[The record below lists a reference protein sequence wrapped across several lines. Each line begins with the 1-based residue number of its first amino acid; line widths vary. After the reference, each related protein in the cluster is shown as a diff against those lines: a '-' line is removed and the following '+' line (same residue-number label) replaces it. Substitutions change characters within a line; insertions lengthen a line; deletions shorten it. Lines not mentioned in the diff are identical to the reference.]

1 VKSPEVMKLEEFL
14 PYRLSI
20 LSNTVSNA
28 IAEGYGERFGL
39 SIPDWRVMAVLARFP
54 GSSAQ
59 DLVTWTQMDKVAVSR
74 GVSRLLER
82 GLLHRVTSD
91 VDRRR
96 SELRLS
102 GEGERVY
109 TEIVPM
115 ARAYESQLLESISPE
130 HRALLAEILADLQ
143 QAAEGL
149 AADSMAAD
157 SMAAESTAA
166 ESTAAESTAADN

>member
-1 VKSPEVMKLEEFL
+1 MSASEVIKLEEFL

-28 IAEGYGERFGL
+28 IADGYRGRFDL

-59 DLVTWTQMDKVAVSR
+59 DLVEWTQMDKVAVSR
-74 GVSRLLER
+74 GVSRLLQR
-82 GLLHRVTSD
+82 GLLLKNTAD
-91 VDRRR
+91 ADRRR

-102 GEGERVY
+102 AEGEAIY
-109 TEIVPM
+109 GKIIPL
-115 ARAYESQLLESISPE
+115 ARAYESQLLAAISSE
-130 HRALLAEILADLQ
+130 HRDLLAEILADLQ

-149 AADSMAAD
+149 S
-157 SMAAESTAA
+157 EPL
-166 ESTAAESTAADN
+166 ER